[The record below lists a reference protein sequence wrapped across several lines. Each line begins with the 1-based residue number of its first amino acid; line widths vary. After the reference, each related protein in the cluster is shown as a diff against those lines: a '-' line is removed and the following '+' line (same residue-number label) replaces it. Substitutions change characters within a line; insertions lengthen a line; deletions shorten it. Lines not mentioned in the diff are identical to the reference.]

1 MSDHNTDQNTD
12 HNEDDGAILSAQN
25 QPETRVFNL
34 PATLPR
40 RLSAVVILGALGMI
54 HFWIMLTTPPAAFV
68 GKLFLLGVGAL
79 VLFGAYRV
87 WTSTARD
94 ILLTPEDL
102 REEGGRVL
110 CRIEDIDHVQRGA
123 FAFKPSNG
131 FVVVLKDTVPRARS
145 WAPGLWWRLGRRIG
159 VGGVTS
165 PGAGKAMA
173 DVLSARLTNNGRL
186 D

>member
-1 MSDHNTDQNTD
+1 MTDKTTDQT
-12 HNEDDGAILSAQN
+12 EDTYDTLSAKN

-40 RLSAVVILGALGMI
+40 RLSAVVTLGGLGGI
-54 HFWIMLTTPPAAFV
+54 HFWILLTTPPVALL
-68 GKLFLLGVGAL
+68 GKVFLLGVGAL

-87 WTSTARD
+87 WVATGRD
-94 ILLTPEDL
+94 ILLTPEGL
-102 REEGGRVL
+102 REEDGRIL

-131 FVVVLKDTVPRARS
+131 FVVVLKDTVPRARG
-145 WAPGLWWRLGRRIG
+145 WAPGLWWRMGRRIG

-173 DVLSARLTNNGRL
+173 DVLSARLTDNGRL

>member
-1 MSDHNTDQNTD
+1 MSDQ
-12 HNEDDGAILSAQN
+12 NEDGYKALSAKH

-34 PATLPR
+34 PATTAR
-40 RLSAVVILGALGMI
+40 RMSAVVVLGALGLI
-54 HFWIMLTTPPAAFV
+54 HFWILLTTPPVAV
-68 GKLFLLGVGAL
+68 IGKVFLLAVGVL
-79 VLFGAYRV
+79 VLYGAYRV
-87 WTSTARD
+87 WVSTSRD
-94 ILLTPEDL
+94 ILLTPDEL

-131 FVVVLKDTVPRARS
+131 FVVVLKDTVPRERA
-145 WAPGLWWRLGRRIG
+145 WAPGLWWRIGRRIG

-173 DVLSARLTNNGRL
+173 DVLSARLTNNGCL